1 MRNVRGP
8 SARKFCARGSP
19 KFRKFCNF
27 FARFRRK
34 ICVISTPDARLFGC
48 QRTHD
53 LVKSFKDVMRV
64 AAHRH
69 AECMQ
74 FFVRAARRKF
84 SEILQFFRAKLAQ
97 HLRDL
102 DAKRELFQNVTHC
115 RLVQLQRRFFEYA
128 QRSLAGCT
136 QFLRARPAGFPE
148 ILEFRR
154 ASLAENLRD
163 IDAGRALFRI
173 ETHFRLVQEPQR
185 HALVHA
191 AHAGRFQATSLRA
204 ARQNSGKFAILSRD
218 FCGRFARLR
227 RVTRAFLH
235 AQRTTDSMKSCNGVL
250 WFA

>member
-1 MRNVRGP
+1 MKIVRCHALFSSYASLP
-8 SARKFCARGSP
+8 SLP
-19 KFRKFCNF
+19 FRHSFWFSC
-27 FARFRRK
+27 K
-34 ICVISTPDARLFGC
+34 IVGTADFQTLKRPLCYRLIPDM
-48 QRTHD
+48 TT
-53 LVKSFKDVMRV
+53 
-64 AAHRH
+64 
-69 AECMQ
+69 
-74 FFVRAARRKF
+74 
-84 SEILQFFRAKLAQ
+84 Q

-102 DAKRELFQNVTHC
+102 DAKREIFQNVTHC

-154 ASLAENLRD
+154 ASLAQNLRD

-173 ETHFRLVQEPQR
+173 ETHCRLVQEPQR

-204 ARQNSGKFAILSRD
+204 ARQNSGKIAILSRD

-235 AQRTTDSMKSCNGVL
+235 AQRTNDSFKSCNGVL